1 MINAVGDLYNA
12 GTTTGYNNGRSIFID
27 YTWSGWTNS
36 AAGVRATKSIDI
48 RSNYSKYNTLTAS
61 NFRVYTRVF
70 NGTGG
75 SGLAFTIDSYNSSN
89 GVVVIAT
96 TIKYR
101 GVRNFLTPLYLYF
114 FYSLNLISF

>member
-96 TIKYR
+96 TANLKNPGI
-101 GVRNFLTPLYLYF
+101 VIIITP
-114 FYSLNLISF
+114 